1 MFTAIGHIFSFL
13 ATIFSAADKAA
24 QALDIHAGVLVITA
38 EDTAAKQ
45 LRKRG
50 DADAIKATRQVLVD
64 AGVLPNVDA

>member
-1 MFTAIGHIFSFL
+1 MFTAIGHIFSFI

-38 EDTAAKQ
+38 EDTAVKQ

-50 DADAIKATRQVLVD
+50 DAEAIQATRQVLID
-64 AGVLPNVDA
+64 AGVLPKVEA